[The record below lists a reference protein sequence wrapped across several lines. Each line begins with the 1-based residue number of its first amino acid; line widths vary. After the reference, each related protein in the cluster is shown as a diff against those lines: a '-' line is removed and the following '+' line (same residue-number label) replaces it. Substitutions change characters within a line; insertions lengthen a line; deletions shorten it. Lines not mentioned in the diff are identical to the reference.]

1 MCGRYSLTT
10 PVEEMR
16 RLFGFA
22 GPAPN
27 LGPRYNIAPT
37 QDISVVRRADA
48 DEASA
53 EGTGGRMLAA
63 LRWGLVPSWARDP
76 AMGPRLINARAETVA
91 QKPAFRAAFE
101 ARRCLIP
108 ADGFYEWRR
117 SGRNGRG
124 REPYRICLADE
135 AAFAFAGLWELWIGP
150 DGAALESCAVIT
162 CDANAL
168 VAPIHDRM
176 PVILDPAD
184 HAAWLGEGGISAADA
199 QALLRPF
206 PAGAMR
212 AYPVS
217 TRVNSPRNDDAR
229 CFAPREDAPRLL

>member
-1 MCGRYSLTT
+1 MCGRYSLTS
-10 PVEEMR
+10 PPEALR
-16 RLFGFA
+16 RLFKTT
-22 GPAPN
+22 GPLPN
-27 LGPRYNIAPT
+27 LQPRYNIAPT
-37 QDISVVRRADA
+37 QAAAVVRTT
-48 DEASA
+48 S
-53 EGTGGRMLAA
+53 GSPGRELAL
-63 LRWGLVPSWARDP
+63 LRWGLVPSWSK
-76 AMGPRLINARAETVA
+76 GPDHRYSMINARAETVA
-91 QKPAFRAAFE
+91 RKPAFRAAFE

-117 SGRNGRG
+117 SGRNGGG

-135 AAFAFAGLWELWIGP
+135 AAFAFAGLWECWIGP

-184 HAAWLGEGGISAADA
+184 HAAWLGEGGASAADA
-199 QALLRPF
+199 RALLRPF
-206 PAGAMR
+206 PAEAMR